1 MRQSLTP
8 DDLLNNPEFELIEE
22 IDYANLKSF
31 VVKEIEQRSVLI
43 VAYSIVQV
51 VAILAMAGLL
61 AFFTIGLFVDGKFS
75 SELITAGCAI
85 MFSCTLLIP
94 IHELIHAAAFLAL
107 GKRNIGFGVQWK
119 KFLFY
124 AEANLQ
130 VLNRNEMIIV
140 GLAPLA
146 VIAIVSITIIALQIS
161 TLTSLFFAVVFTVH
175 LLFCGGDIAIISF
188 FLRHKQ
194 MEMYTFDNREKKKS
208 FYFVRKKIKQN

>member
-31 VVKEIEQRSVLI
+31 VVKEIERRSVLI

-51 VAILAMAGLL
+51 VAILAAAGLL
-61 AFFTIGLFVDGKFS
+61 AFYTFGLIIDGNFGI
-75 SELITAGCAI
+75 ELTTAGCAI
-85 MFSCTLLIP
+85 LFSCTLLIP
-94 IHELIHAAAFLAL
+94 IHELIHAAAFLIL
-107 GKRNIGFGVQWK
+107 GKRDIGFGVQWK

-146 VIAIVSITIIALQIS
+146 IIAIVSITIIALQIS
-161 TLTSLFFAVVFTVH
+161 TLTSLFFTVVFTVH

-194 MEMYTFDNREKKKS
+194 MEMYTFDNREMKKS
-208 FYFVRKKIKQN
+208 FYFVRKKPE

>member
-31 VVKEIEQRSVLI
+31 VVKEIERRSVLI

-51 VAILAMAGLL
+51 IAILAVAGLL
-61 AFFTIGLFVDGKFS
+61 AFYTFGLIIDDNFGT
-75 SELITAGCAI
+75 ELTTAGCAI
-85 MFSCTLLIP
+85 LFSCTLLIP
-94 IHELIHAAAFLAL
+94 IHELIHATEFLAL
-107 GKRNIGFGVQWK
+107 GKRDIGFGVQWN

-194 MEMYTFDNREKKKS
+194 MEMYTFDNREMKKS
-208 FYFVRKKIKQN
+208 FYFVRKKPE